1 MKKLFT
7 AAIAAAALAAPAFA
21 ADAPLPNV
29 SPAMWVV
36 KDADTTIYMF
46 GTFHMLDGKRDWFND
61 EVKTAFDKSSELVM
75 EIVMPENQTELQPL
89 IMKYAVDPNGKTLS
103 SKLTPDV
110 KTKLDKELASL
121 GVPAA
126 AMDKMEPW
134 FVSMT
139 LASVGALKLGLK
151 PEHGPESVLT
161 KAAKA
166 GGKSVSAVET
176 VEGQL
181 AMLDGVPEAT
191 QVKSL
196 GLTVDQMA
204 KLGETFGPMVN
215 AWSSGDTAALV
226 KLMNAG
232 MGDDPA
238 LYKAMLTDRNAKWA
252 EWIGARM
259 AKPGTVF
266 MAVGAGHL
274 AGKDSVQ
281 DYLAKKGL
289 KAERVKN

>member
-1 MKKLFT
+1 MKKML
-7 AAIAAAALAAPAFA
+7 AALLAAVAAPAFA

-36 KDADTTIYMF
+36 KDADTTVYMF

-61 EVKTAFDKSSELVM
+61 EVKAAFDSSSELVM
-75 EIVMPENQTELQPL
+75 EIEMPENPAELQPL
-89 IMKYAVDPNGKTLS
+89 ILKYAVDQSGKTLS
-103 SKLTPDV
+103 SKLDPQV
-110 KTKLDKELASL
+110 KGKLDKELGVL
-121 GVPAA
+121 GVPAE
-126 AMDKMEPW
+126 AMERLEPW

-139 LASVGALKLGLK
+139 LASGGALKLGLK
-151 PEHGPESVLT
+151 PEHGPESVLS

-166 GGKSVSAVET
+166 KGKSIAAVET
-176 VEGQL
+176 VEGQIQI
-181 AMLDGVPEAT
+181 LDSMPEAT
-191 QVKSL
+191 QIAAL
-196 GLTVDQMA
+196 GHTVDQMA
-204 KLGETFGPMVN
+204 KLGDVFTPMVN
-215 AWSSGDTAALV
+215 AWSSGDTDALV
-226 KLMNAG
+226 KLMNDG
-232 MGDDPA
+232 MAKDPG

-259 AKPGTVF
+259 EKPGVVF